1 MSLPKLSE
9 RMTNNSFLLFL
20 TCYLLVCQHVAASPK
35 GPAHYAMLRFRGGQG
50 EPVIHLQVERDA
62 LSEGITVAIPDDP
75 SLIPGRTF
83 LSSPTPART
92 FGSNLKQQFETLR
105 SKASQLPD
113 LAIITER
120 SSKVFIDAVVP
131 ATVAFRDMFLN
142 PSGGMTLPGVY
153 ALALLG
159 SSSGFYMFL
168 YFITVGYAFGIMLPV
183 LVSLYAYNSQ
193 GKIPVLSN
201 LHSGLVIAWAIRASS
216 YFLHREYVNWPLL
229 HEKVVEVNKMAK
241 LSSKMFCWV
250 IYSIFYV
257 LMVCPCLFRLESG
270 TTIPWGLGGKSAIGV
285 QAFGLLLEALADY
298 QKSTF
303 KATPG
308 NRGQWCHVG
317 VWKVSTHPNYLGE
330 LLFWYGTYFAGMAA
344 YTKPLDWILATLG
357 LLFITLVMKG
367 AVSSLGAKHL
377 RKYNNNE
384 DFVQFRKSHN
394 MFGPK
399 LYKWS

>member
-1 MSLPKLSE
+1 
-9 RMTNNSFLLFL
+9 MTYTSFFL
-20 TCYLLVCQHVAASPK
+20 YLTGYLLLCQDVAAIPK
-35 GPAHYAMLRFRGGQG
+35 RPVHYAMLRFRGGQG
-50 EPVIHLQVERDA
+50 QTVIQLQVERDA
-62 LSEGITVAIPDDP
+62 LSEGITVDIPDNP
-75 SLIPGRTF
+75 SLTPGRKF
-83 LSSPTPART
+83 LSSLTPDRL
-92 FGSNLKQQFETLR
+92 FGSQLIQKFETLR

-113 LAIITER
+113 LTIITKP
-120 SSKVFIDAVVP
+120 SSEVFINMVVL
-131 ATVAFRDMFLN
+131 ATVGFRDMFLS
-142 PSGGMTLPGVY
+142 PRGGMTLPGVY

-168 YFITVGYAFGIMLPV
+168 YFITVGYAFGVMLPV
-183 LVSLYAYNSQ
+183 LVSLYTYNSQ

-201 LHSGLVIAWAIRASS
+201 LHSFLVIAWAIRASS

-241 LSSKMFCWV
+241 LSSKMLCWI

-257 LMVCPCLFRLESG
+257 LMVTPCLSRLDSG
-270 TTIPWGLGGKSAIGV
+270 TSISWGPGGMLAIGV
-285 QAFGLLLEALADY
+285 QAFGLLLEAIADY

-303 KATPG
+303 KAIPG

-344 YTKPLDWILATLG
+344 HKKPLDWIMATIG
-357 LLFITLVMKG
+357 LFFITLVMKG

-384 DFVQFRKSHN
+384 EFVQFRKFHN

-399 LYKWS
+399 LYKKWS